1 MYFFP
6 DFKLFDCIIFTEIP
20 LTTHV
25 FFSTIISA
33 IQKRWPVKK
42 ILIVD
47 DDADLR
53 DAIRTVLE
61 DTYTIEEADSK
72 QAAYSILEKFT
83 PDCIVLDVMME
94 VYSSGFEL
102 AREIKNDVRFP
113 NVKILMLTGVDK
125 EMNIDFKSEAGNSE
139 WLPVDDY
146 LQKPLEPKTLREK
159 IANLVG

>member
-1 MYFFP
+1 M
-6 DFKLFDCIIFTEIP
+6 
-20 LTTHV
+20 
-25 FFSTIISA
+25 
-33 IQKRWPVKK
+33 KK